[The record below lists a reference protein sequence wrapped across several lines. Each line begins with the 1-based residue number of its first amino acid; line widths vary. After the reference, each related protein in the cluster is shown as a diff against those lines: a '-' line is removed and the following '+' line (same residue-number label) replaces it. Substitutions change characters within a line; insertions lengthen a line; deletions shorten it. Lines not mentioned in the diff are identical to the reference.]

1 MVLKKLEEPR
11 FFEGVMHA
19 TLVRLGNERCKEF
32 REGGM
37 WPCLDVILHQ
47 ITLPWKFSDTNTLCT
62 NVLEYFDSN
71 ICWEGHIRS
80 AELHGVNYSEEI
92 RGNILPRKCFENEN
106 FYSFKTMAINH
117 YSFGCN
123 YVLIHCARCC
133 KIGVNNSKRTK
144 RRLSYPNSVKTFH
157 LLILKAG
164 DVETNPG
171 PKTNNSKTVCTLSE
185 LPFYGQRTNKLLHD
199 KTEDNPA
206 LTSIDKH
213 LGIL

>member
-1 MVLKKLEEPR
+1 
-11 FFEGVMHA
+11 
-19 TLVRLGNERCKEF
+19 
-32 REGGM
+32 
-37 WPCLDVILHQ
+37 
-47 ITLPWKFSDTNTLCT
+47 
-62 NVLEYFDSN
+62 
-71 ICWEGHIRS
+71 
-80 AELHGVNYSEEI
+80 
-92 RGNILPRKCFENEN
+92 
-106 FYSFKTMAINH
+106 MAINH

-123 YVLIHCARCC
+123 YVLIHRARGC
-133 KIGVNNSKRTK
+133 KIGVNNSKQTK